1 MSINN
6 AIAYQ
11 LRDVRKQREKG
22 GTVFEL
28 RVPSLRILTGE
39 FVAVLGPSG
48 CGKSTL
54 LDMLAL
60 VLRPTSAGELSV
72 GVTRDAVFGLESA
85 LDMDEKR
92 LAWVR
97 KGHIG
102 YVLQNGGLLPFL
114 NVRDNILLT
123 CRINN
128 IDGREAWVDTLGRR
142 LGISDQLS
150 KKPAHLSAGQRQ
162 RAAIARALAHAPAI
176 VLADEPTASVDK
188 LTAIEIRNT
197 FRELTKETDTSLLM
211 VTHDEALVRGAADR
225 VLGFRIDRTENGGI
239 VSRLV
244 EENHPDA
251 NV

>member
-1 MSINN
+1 MSVDAPIT
-6 AIAYQ
+6 YR
-11 LRDVRKQREKG
+11 LREVRKRREKG

-28 RVPSLRILTGE
+28 QVPSLNILRGE

-60 VLRPTSAGELSV
+60 VLRPTSATELSV
-72 GVTRDAVFGLESA
+72 GMTQNGVHRLVNA
-85 LDMDEKR
+85 LAMDEKHR
-92 LAWVR
+92 ARAR
-97 KGHIG
+97 KRHIG

-123 CRINN
+123 CRINH
-128 IDGREAWVDTLGRR
+128 IRGREEGVNALGRR
-142 LGISDQLS
+142 LGILDQLA

-162 RAAIARALAHAPAI
+162 RAAIARALVHAPAI

-188 LTAIEIRNT
+188 LSAIEIRDT
-197 FRELTKETDTSLLM
+197 FGELIQETGTSLLM
-211 VTHDEALVRGAADR
+211 VTHDEALARGAADR
-225 VLGFRIDRTENGGI
+225 ILTFRIDRTVGGRT

-244 EENHPDA
+244 EEEDRHGCA
-251 NV
+251 

>member
-1 MSINN
+1 MPVDNDIT
-6 AIAYQ
+6 YR
-11 LRDVRKQREKG
+11 LRGVRKQREKG

-28 RVPSLRILTGE
+28 QVPSLRILKGE

-60 VLRPTSAGELSV
+60 VLRPTSAAELSV
-72 GVTRDAVFGLESA
+72 GVTQNGVPRLEDILA
-85 LDMDEKR
+85 MDEKH

-97 KGHIG
+97 KKHIG

-114 NVRDNILLT
+114 SVRDNILLT
-123 CRINN
+123 CRLNHIR
-128 IDGREAWVDTLGRR
+128 GREKGVDALGRR
-142 LGISDQLS
+142 LGILDQLS
-150 KKPAHLSAGQRQ
+150 KKPAHLSTGQRQ
-162 RAAIARALAHAPAI
+162 RAAIARALVHAPAI

-188 LTAIEIRNT
+188 LSALEIRNT
-197 FRELTKETDTSLLM
+197 FRELTRETGASLLM

-225 VLGFRIDRTENGGI
+225 VLTFRIDRAGGGRT

-244 EENHPDA
+244 EKDHDHGCP
-251 NV
+251 